1 MRLIASDRAMMPNDA
16 NPLQETF
23 AAEMR
28 RLNPTGPVGVAVS
41 GGGDST
47 ALLHLSKIWAVE
59 TGREVRAAT
68 VDHGLRA
75 ESAAEAADVARI
87 CSVLTVPHETLHWTG
102 WNGRGN
108 LQAEARGARRDLLT
122 GWAKSCGLSVIL
134 LGHTMDDQAE
144 TVLMR
149 LGRGSGVDGLSGMR
163 PATEWE
169 GVRWLRPLLGVK
181 RADLRDW
188 LQRREIGW
196 VDDPSN
202 DDPRF
207 DRVKARKALEG
218 LADLGVSTEGLA
230 ETAKRLQDARAA
242 LDHAAGA
249 LAAEAT
255 RWGACGEFYL
265 SLTPFRAAPP
275 ETQRRLL
282 RAALTRTAGAA
293 YGPRAQAEQ
302 KLLSAILSL
311 RLGGG
316 RSLHGCLIRP
326 NGAEGVV
333 ITREVAATAGKQGN
347 LWDGRFEIAEMAP
360 CADGVV
366 SALGEEGA
374 RHLSQLE
381 ADGAWTAPADWSAAP
396 RAARLTT
403 PALFKG
409 DALIAA
415 PVAGFGD
422 ALTARFAPPQQ
433 WWAESVAA
441 TV

>member
-1 MRLIASDRAMMPNDA
+1 MRLIASDDMTPDSEKAD
-16 NPLQETF
+16 LLKKF
-23 AAEMR
+23 LAEMR
-28 RLNPTGPVGVAVS
+28 RLDPVGPVGVAVS

-47 ALLHLSKIWAVE
+47 ALLHLTKAWAAE
-59 TGREVRAAT
+59 AGGEVRAAT
-68 VDHGLRA
+68 VDHGLRV
-75 ESAAEAADVARI
+75 ESAAEAAEVARN
-87 CSVLTVPHETLHWTG
+87 CAALNLPHETLHWTG

-108 LQAEARGARRDLLT
+108 LQAEARAARRDLLT
-122 GWAKSCGLSVIL
+122 GWAKSHGLSAVL

-163 PATEWE
+163 PASERD
-169 GVRWLRPLLGVK
+169 GVRWLRPLLGVR
-181 RADLRDW
+181 RAGLRDW
-188 LQRREIGW
+188 LRARQIAW
-196 VDDPSN
+196 IDDPSN

-207 DRVKARKALEG
+207 DRIKTRKALESLG
-218 LADLGVSTEGLA
+218 DLGVSTEGLA
-230 ETAKRLQDARAA
+230 ETASRLQDARAV

-265 SLTPFRAAPP
+265 SLTPFRAAPA
-275 ETQRRLL
+275 ETRRRVL

-293 YGPRAQAEQ
+293 YGPRAEAEQ

-326 NGAEGVV
+326 NGVEGVV
-333 ITREVAATAGKQGN
+333 ITREVAATAGRRGD
-347 LWDGRFEIAEMAP
+347 LWDGRFEVARTTP
-360 CADGVV
+360 CEDGVV
-366 SALGEEGA
+366 NALGEAGA
-374 RHLSQLE
+374 RHLSRLQ
-381 ADGAWTAPADWSAAP
+381 ANGAWTAPADWSAAP

-403 PALFKG
+403 PALFRG

-415 PVAGFGD
+415 PVAGYGD
-422 ALTARFAPPQQ
+422 ALTARFAPPQP
-433 WWAESVAA
+433 WWSEPVAA